1 MSALDAAALLRQA
14 REGAPLTQREL
25 ARRARTSQSVV
36 ARIENGSTSPSVT
49 TLSRLLKA
57 AGFGVT
63 VELTPALVEELRTLG
78 RREGTT
84 LFMTLLAGWQALLA
98 RHTGQSEVVVGTPGS
113 LRPVFGWC
121 TRPRCGSART
131 ARR

>member
-63 VELTPALVEELRTLG
+63 VELTPALVVNSHMLRDVARILRLTPEERLR
-78 RREGTT
+78 
-84 LFMTLLAGWQALLA
+84 
-98 RHTGQSEVVVGTPGS
+98 EVRN
-113 LRPVFGWC
+113 LNHFEH
-121 TRPRCGSART
+121 A
-131 ARR
+131 ARRD